1 MKTDELKINQLSPK
15 AYEWY
20 LAYLNAMDKLD
31 MNAYAEYLAED
42 CELQFGNNPIV
53 KGKNKVVEALQSFW
67 ATIDGDEHNLLSI
80 FGNDNSFVLEAL
92 NTFKLKDGRTVTV
105 PAVAITE
112 KNFDG
117 LVTSVRLFMDVA
129 PIFAQN

>member
-1 MKTDELKINQLSPK
+1 MKTNELRVNQLSPK

-31 MNAYAEYLAED
+31 IDACAAYLAED
-42 CELQFGNNPIV
+42 CELQFGNNSIV
-53 KGKNKVVEALQSFW
+53 RNKNNVVEALKAFW
-67 ATIDGDEHNLLSI
+67 ATIGGDEHNLQNI
-80 FGNDNSFVLEAL
+80 FGNDNNFVLEAL

-112 KNFDG
+112 KNSEG

-129 PIFAQN
+129 PLFA

>member
-1 MKTDELKINQLSPK
+1 MKTDELKVNQLSPK

-31 MNAYAEYLAED
+31 IDAYAAYLAED

-53 KGKNKVVEALQSFW
+53 KGKSKAVEALKAFW
-67 ATIDGDEHNLLSI
+67 ATIDEDEHNIQNI
-80 FGNDNSFVLEAL
+80 FGNDNNFVLEAF
-92 NTFKLKDGRTVTV
+92 NTFKRKDGKEITV

-112 KNFDG
+112 KNSQG

-129 PIFAQN
+129 PIFA